1 MEIAVLGGGHGC
13 YAAAADLTDQGHTIR
28 LWRRDEKNFAPVLES
43 GAITLTDTK
52 GTRDVPIGLP
62 TTDLAAAMDGAE
74 LILIPLPATAQADL
88 AQQLE
93 TRMANLTRQF
103 QEETGLGEDSELLT
117 QFSSATKAVTN
128 QTLNGV
134 RTARDKLLS
143 EKGIY
148 RAYVL
153 MDLPLGKAN
162 QLLMDKI
169 QSKQHLYTRFRAT
182 QAFEELD
189 KELQSFAKQEE
200 R

>member
-1 MEIAVLGGGHGC
+1 MTKIPASRGVSLLLLALLLYRCGGPETTNLAPDATKKTLENLPEWFLQPPINEEHLS
-13 YAAAADLTDQGHTIR
+13 AAASATS
-28 LWRRDEKNFAPVLES
+28 RDMQV
-43 GAITLTDTK
+43 AILK
-52 GTRDVPIGLP
+52 ARN
-62 TTDLAAAMDGAE
+62 
-74 LILIPLPATAQADL
+74 TAQADL

-153 MDLPLGKAN
+153 MELPLGKAN

-169 QSKQHLYTRFRAT
+169 QSNQHLYTRFRAT